1 MSTSCYLYLPDTKH
15 QGPGICKGKASVYGI
30 SGFFGIQEPTWQGS
44 ARALS
49 DYLYLPDM
57 KHQGKKF
64 ADHDVQ
70 ILSDYLCRP
79 DMKHQGPRIC
89 KGKASVHGIKGTASV
104 YGISGF
110 RQSGKKFADHDV
122 ESDCLGLLRGN
133 TLLYSYHAYLNC

>member
-1 MSTSCYLYLPDTKH
+1 MLSLPARHEASRTWNL
-15 QGPGICKGKASVYGI
+15 QGKSF
-30 SGFFGIQEPTWQGS
+30 SLWNLRFFGSQEPTWQGS

-122 ESDCLGLLRGN
+122 GSDCLGLLWGN
-133 TLLYSYHAYLNC
+133 TLLYRYHAYLNC